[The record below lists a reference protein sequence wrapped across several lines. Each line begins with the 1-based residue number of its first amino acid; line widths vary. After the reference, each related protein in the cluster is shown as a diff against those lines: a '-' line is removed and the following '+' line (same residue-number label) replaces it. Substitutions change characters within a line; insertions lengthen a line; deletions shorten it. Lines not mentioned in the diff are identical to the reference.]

1 MLEKERDEFLEEI
14 YDLVKENNKM
24 LRAEKRARIFAGL
37 FKILWLILVIGVPVW
52 LYFTYLEPMIGNMQ
66 NTVTQLEGLTKVNP
80 QLGAQLEPIIQ
91 SIKTLMGLFG
101 TTAN

>member
-24 LRAEKRARIFAGL
+24 LRAEKRARVFSGVFKVLWFA
-37 FKILWLILVIGVPVW
+37 LVIGVPVW

-66 NTVTQLEGLTKVNP
+66 STLSQLEGLTKVNP
-80 QLGAQLEPIIQ
+80 QLSGQLEPIIQ
-91 SIKTLMGLFG
+91 SIKTLMKLFA
-101 TTAN
+101 TSAN